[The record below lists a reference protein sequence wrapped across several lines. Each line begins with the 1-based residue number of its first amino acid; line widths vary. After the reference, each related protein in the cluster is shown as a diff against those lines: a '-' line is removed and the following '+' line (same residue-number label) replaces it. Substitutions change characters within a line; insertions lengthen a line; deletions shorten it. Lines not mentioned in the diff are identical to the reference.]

1 MVATEHLI
9 KKLAEDLS
17 RERVMTPQVQEYI
30 INQYGVNPEEFAA
43 FFADRVPGLE
53 DYELDLIFSPLF
65 TPTLSDRSGYGAIL
79 GAEALGTEEVRGL
92 IETLV
97 QKPVYAH
104 FLVENRQNIPMALQE
119 VTIER
124 FVDRLYL
131 DRPLSEGLNALIGE
145 AAPVALQG
153 ELRML
158 ARESVWQD
166 SWRQDLLA
174 AFLRLFHLQ
183 QNVALE
189 KVLFL
194 TDFVRT
200 YRPGNLNDLQ
210 RQLDSMIQSCKKDLE
225 NVRGRSFH
233 DAHLKEMYADTE
245 AFNEAAEAEAQ
256 AVSQNYQQM
265 IVMAEALLNDYWTM
279 RERIPEVVKQL
290 NVSLQ
295 QT

>member
-17 RERVMTPQVQEYI
+17 RERVITPQVQEYI
-30 INQYGVNPEEFAA
+30 INQYGVNLEEFPS
-43 FFADRVPGLE
+43 FFADRVPTLE
-53 DYELDLIFSPLF
+53 DYELDLVFSPLF
-65 TPTLSDRSGYGAIL
+65 TPTLSDRAGYGVIL
-79 GAEALGTEEVRGL
+79 GHEALGSDEVRGL
-92 IETLV
+92 IETLA

-104 FLVENRQNIPMALQE
+104 FLTGHRQNIPMALQE

-145 AAPVALQG
+145 AVPMALQG

-158 ARESVWQD
+158 ARESVWQG

-174 AFLRLFHLQ
+174 AFLQLFHLQ
-183 QNVALE
+183 QSVSLE

-210 RQLDSMIQSCKKDLE
+210 RQLDSMIQSCKQDLD
-225 NVRGRSFH
+225 NVQGRSFH

-245 AFNEAAEAEAQ
+245 AFNAAAQAEAQ

-279 RERIPEVVKQL
+279 RERIPEVVKEL
-290 NVSLQ
+290 NLSLQ
-295 QT
+295 QS